1 MYRFSEWITSH
12 PKLIAFISFLLLIP
26 SVIGFASTGVNYDI
40 LSYLPDDLESVEGEQ
55 ILDNTFGIASS
66 AMLVLENMPQR
77 DVAAL
82 KEKIAE
88 IDGVS
93 QVTWSDSIADI
104 SIPKE
109 MLPEVMTSIFYSS
122 DGTSTLMLIN
132 FTESSASDKTM
143 SAIQEIRKQVNKQCF
158 LSGLS
163 VILLDTK
170 ELADSQ
176 APIFVAIAV
185 VLALIVM
192 SFTMESW
199 ILPLILLLALGMAV
213 IYNMGTNIIFG
224 EISYI
229 TQCIAAILQLG
240 VTMDYSV
247 FLIDRFHEETGKGGD
262 RQKAMAKAV
271 RKTFTS
277 LLGSSLTTVFGFLA
291 LCFMSLTLGMDIGL
305 VMAKGVLLGIITV
318 VIVLPALVLL
328 FYNAIERFHHK
339 RLVPNFS
346 KLNSFTLK
354 HRKAVVAVFVIL
366 MIPSLFG
373 AMNVEK
379 YYNMDR
385 ALPQDLGS
393 ISALNKLK
401 DDFDM
406 ASTHFVIVD
415 KSVPQSD
422 VSKMVG
428 EFEKLD
434 GINGVISLA
443 SFVGPGVSEDII
455 PDSIKQIAEQGDYRL
470 MMVNS
475 SYGVATDESNEQVD
489 KMNSI
494 IKKYDETGFLTGEPA
509 MTKDLVEITE
519 RDFTVTSIISV
530 AAIFALIAVIFKS
543 LSIPVLLVGL
553 IESAILMNEAC
564 SFYTSTVISFI
575 APTVISCIQL
585 GATVDYAILLSTRFK
600 EELDKG
606 LDKKSAVLNAANTS
620 CESIFQSA
628 LVFFSATIGVYFC
641 CDIELIKGIC
651 AMLAR
656 GSVISALIIIFVLP
670 PLLYMTEGIISRTT
684 LKWKKRGKEVLSNE
698 K

>member
-26 SVIGFASTGVNYDI
+26 SFIGFASTGVNYDI

-143 SAIQEIRKQVNKQCF
+143 SAIQEIRKQVNEQCF

-247 FLIDRFHEETGKGGD
+247 FLIDRFHEEMGKGGD

-354 HRKAVVAVFVIL
+354 HRKAVAAVFVIL

-415 KSVPQSD
+415 KSVSQSD

-530 AAIFALIAVIFKS
+530 AAIFAL
-543 LSIPVLLVGL
+543 
-553 IESAILMNEAC
+553 
-564 SFYTSTVISFI
+564 
-575 APTVISCIQL
+575 
-585 GATVDYAILLSTRFK
+585 
-600 EELDKG
+600 
-606 LDKKSAVLNAANTS
+606 
-620 CESIFQSA
+620 
-628 LVFFSATIGVYFC
+628 
-641 CDIELIKGIC
+641 
-651 AMLAR
+651 
-656 GSVISALIIIFVLP
+656 LP
-670 PLLYMTEGIISRTT
+670 
-684 LKWKKRGKEVLSNE
+684 
-698 K
+698 